1 MKNYI
6 DRFVIV
12 LSSVI
17 LSFLTINRMNATIGM
32 TGGRNNLTLLLLLF
46 FVVAFVAIYYKRDN
60 KHLEKRS
67 ICYVLFSMPITIY
80 SMAEIGDLYGPITIM
95 LVPLAIIVGKQF
107 YKIYHTSSMPDL
119 LLILIISPAII
130 GVIWVLLMSK
140 TLDIFNLGRDYIF
153 SIVVFTPLVFYI
165 KSPLL
170 KYSLL
175 LAILYVVIL
184 STKRTAL
191 IAVCGSAIVYIM
203 IHLHE
208 LKRMKFKPVLL
219 GITIF
224 TCILLFIGSN
234 LTSESTKE
242 AINITFERMSNLS
255 DSSNEEREFI
265 YATILLK
272 IANSSLPS
280 IIFGHG
286 YNAVTKDIFGHP
298 AHNDYLEITYDYGVV
313 AAFFYVLLLLSFL
326 IKFFKNQNV
335 TYLSLSDNSHIL
347 ITFVTIVVLNSAN
360 CFITNA
366 TYVCVC
372 MFCIGWTLESTELK
386 KKQYEEIP

>member
-1 MKNYI
+1 MKSYI
-6 DRFVIV
+6 NSFVIV
-12 LSSVI
+12 IASVI

-32 TGGRNNLTLLLLLF
+32 AEGRNNLTLLLLLF
-46 FVVAFVAIYYKRDN
+46 FVVAFVAIYYKKDD
-60 KHLEKRS
+60 KHLEKIS

-130 GVIWVLLMSK
+130 GVIWVLLISK
-140 TLDIFNLGRDYIF
+140 TLDIFNFGRDYIF
-153 SIVVFTPLVFYI
+153 SIIIFIPLLFYI

-170 KYSLL
+170 KYGLL
-175 LAILYVVIL
+175 LSILYVVIL

-191 IAVCGSAIVYIM
+191 IAVCGSTVIYIM
-203 IHLHE
+203 THLHE
-208 LKRMKFKPVLL
+208 LKRIKFKFVLL
-219 GITIF
+219 IIAVF
-224 TCILLFIGSN
+224 ICLIFIGSN
-234 LTSESTKE
+234 LTSEYTKE
-242 AINITFERMSNLS
+242 AINITFDRMSNLS

-265 YATILLK
+265 YATMFLK

-313 AAFFYVLLLLSFL
+313 AAFFYVLLLSSFL
-326 IKFFKNQNV
+326 VKFFYNQK
-335 TYLSLSDNSHIL
+335 TTHLSLSDNSHIL
-347 ITFVTIVVLNSAN
+347 ITFVTIVILNSAN

-366 TYVCVC
+366 TYIYVC